1 MMLTKADDFPIH
13 QTPEPIA
20 VAGTDRNF
28 YDRYFF
34 NGQAPDGAA
43 MIGVAMGIYPH
54 LNIIDAAVSLT
65 DGTTQRS
72 VFASRILNHE
82 RLDTHAGPVQVVV
95 EEPLQRLR
103 VTIAENT
110 AGIAGDMLFTGRAA
124 PIEEPRFIRRN
135 GSRTL
140 MDVTRMTQ
148 GGNWSGW
155 ISAAGVRHDLAG
167 WRGVRDR
174 SWGVRPIGSA
184 DAQPVVP
191 PQPPQFFWL
200 WTPIAF
206 DDWLLFFHTNDDAH
220 GRAWNRAAVL
230 VSTADGSTQHLI
242 DPVMQIEWAPGS
254 RHARRARLVARL
266 PDDTPVTVDFSF
278 GANFLMRG
286 LGYGHPTAGHGMFQ
300 GADAYTSEVFDLAA
314 VDPALPTNAHVQ
326 AQVTAVMLLGETV
339 HAGRGVFEQ
348 LCIGPHAPS
357 GFAGLFDLAG

>member
-1 MMLTKADDFPIH
+1 MLTKADDYPIH

-34 NGQAPDGAA
+34 NGQAADGSA
-43 MIGVAMGIYPH
+43 MFGAAMGIYPH
-54 LNIIDAAVSLT
+54 LNIIDTAISLT

-72 VFASRILNHE
+72 LFASRILGYE
-82 RLDTHAGPVQVVV
+82 RMDTHAGPVTVTV

-103 VTIAENT
+103 ITIAENA
-110 AGIAGDMLFTGRAA
+110 AGITGDMVFTGRAA
-124 PIEEPRFIRRN
+124 PIEEPRFIRRI

-148 GGNWSGW
+148 GGRWAGW

-174 SWGVRPIGSA
+174 SWGVRPVGSA
-184 DAQPVVP
+184 DSQPVVP
-191 PQPPQFFWL
+191 AQPPQFFWL

-206 DDWLLFFHTNDDAH
+206 DDWLLFFHTNDDGH

-230 VSTADGSTQHLI
+230 VSTIDGSTQHLI
-242 DPVMQIEWAPGS
+242 DPVMQIEWAAGS
-254 RHARRARLVARL
+254 RYARSARLVARL
-266 PDDTPVTVDFSF
+266 PDATPVTVDFRF

-286 LGYGHPTAGHGMFQ
+286 LGYGHQTAGHGMFQ
-300 GADAYTSEVFDLAA
+300 GADVCSGEVFDLAA
-314 VDPALPTNAHVQ
+314 VDPAVPANAHVQ
-326 AQVTAVMLLGETV
+326 AQVTAQLHTGGAA

-357 GFAGLFDLAG
+357 RFTGLFDLAG

>member
-1 MMLTKADDFPIH
+1 MLTKADDFPIH

-34 NGQAPDGAA
+34 NAQAPDGSAMVGAA
-43 MIGVAMGIYPH
+43 MGVYPH
-54 LNIIDAAVSLT
+54 LNIIDSAVSIT

-72 VFASRILNHE
+72 LFASRILGHE
-82 RLDTHAGPVQVVV
+82 RLDTHAGPVTITV

-103 VTIAENT
+103 VTIAENAT
-110 AGIAGDMLFTGRAA
+110 GIAGDMVFTGRAA
-124 PIEEPRFIRRN
+124 PIEEPRFIRRI

-148 GGNWSGW
+148 GGDWSGW
-155 ISAAGVRHDLAG
+155 ISADGVRHDLAG

-174 SWGVRPIGSA
+174 SWGVRPVGSA
-184 DAQPVVP
+184 DSQPVVP
-191 PQPPQFFWL
+191 PEPPQFFWL

-206 DDWLLFFHTNDDAH
+206 DEWLLFFHTNDDAH

-230 VSTADGSTQHLI
+230 VSTLDGSTQHLV
-242 DPVMQIEWAPGS
+242 DPVMRIEWAPGS
-254 RHARRARLVARL
+254 RHACRARLAARL
-266 PDDTPVTVDFSF
+266 PDGTAVTVDFRF

-300 GADAYTSEVFDLAA
+300 GADICHGETFDLAA
-314 VDPALPTNAHVQ
+314 VDTAMPTSAHVQ
-326 AQVTAVMLLGETV
+326 AQVTAVLQIGDTV

-357 GFAGLFDLAG
+357 GFTGLFDLAG